1 MPYAAVLDANVLHPI
16 MTTQVLLRLADR
28 GLFRPIWSREIL
40 DEVQSSLERR
50 GIDSAKIER
59 RLRVMKAHYT
69 EAMADDVDRFLSAV
83 PDAVEADD
91 RHVVAAALAS
101 KADAIVTNNVDDIP
115 AGALSELSI
124 EVQSLDSFLLN
135 QLTLDA
141 DAVYDVFA
149 EIEEDLARPPMTIND
164 VVEALGQHAPHF
176 TVAMREVIAS
186 R

>member
-40 DEVQSSLERR
+40 DEVQESLERR
-50 GIDSAKIER
+50 GIDSGKIER
-59 RLRVMKAHYT
+59 RISVMEAHYP
-69 EAMADDVDRFLSAV
+69 EAMAEDVGRFLSAV

-91 RHVVAAALAS
+91 RHVVAAALAG
-101 KADAIVTNNVDDIP
+101 KADAIVTNDLDDIP
-115 AGALSELSI
+115 PDALSELSI

-135 QLTLDA
+135 QLTLDP
-141 DAVYDVFA
+141 DAVYEVFA
-149 EIEEDLARPPMTIND
+149 EIEDDLRRPPMTIDD
-164 VVEALGQHAPHF
+164 VVNALGQHAPDF
-176 TVAMREVIAS
+176 AVAMRAEIAS